1 MKRLAKRFLSA
12 NSATSAVEYGLIA
25 AMVAL
30 AIAAGAYVTGAR
42 IQTAFRQVTDN
53 MATGSIEKGGE
64 AAGSG
69 FGTHSG
75 PASDGN

>member
-1 MKRLAKRFLSA
+1 MKRLGKQFLSA

-30 AIAAGAYVTGAR
+30 AIAAGAYVTGAG

-53 MATGSIEKGGE
+53 MATGSIEKGGDD
-64 AAGSG
+64 AGSG
-69 FGTHSG
+69 FGAHSG
-75 PASDGN
+75 SPSDKN